1 MKVSIQVRTGGH
13 SAGSR
18 YRDAGGK
25 PSSELRRGP
34 LSQPEEE
41 GGETGRARGFLEE
54 VALSQVPKPTW
65 WPPGWQPLTPGSA
78 PFPDKPTVR
87 GSPSQ
92 SALPLA
98 PPSWSGTHTCGKSGE
113 GQRLALSLSVSRG
126 PWRVLALEQ
135 SVGGLP
141 WGPHRLGVNEA
152 CAQKP
157 FAPMDTWPGQCFARN
172 VFLRNLSAVLR
183 QVFVSGEGAS

>member
-1 MKVSIQVRTGGH
+1 MRTGGH

-18 YRDAGGK
+18 HRDAGGK
-25 PSSELRRGP
+25 PSSEPRRGP

-54 VALSQVPKPTW
+54 VALSQVLKPTW
-65 WPPGWQPLTPGSA
+65 WPPGQQPLTPGSA
-78 PFPDKPTVR
+78 PFPDKP
-87 GSPSQ
+87 SQ
-92 SALPLA
+92 GK
-98 PPSWSGTHTCGKSGE
+98 PPPPPPRSGTCTCGKSGE
-113 GQRLALSLSVSRG
+113 GQQLALSLSVSRG
-126 PWRVLALEQ
+126 PRRVLASEQ
-135 SVGGLP
+135 SVGSLP
-141 WGPHRLGVNEA
+141 WCPHRLGVNEA

-183 QVFVSGEGAS
+183 QVFVSREGGS